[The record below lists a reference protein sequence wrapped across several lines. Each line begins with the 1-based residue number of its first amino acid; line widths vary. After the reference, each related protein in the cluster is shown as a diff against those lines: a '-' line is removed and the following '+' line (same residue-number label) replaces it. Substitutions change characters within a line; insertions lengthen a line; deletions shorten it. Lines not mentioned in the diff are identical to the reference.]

1 MIKNFQDKCLIFLE
15 QVSIEDIYNDVKK
28 KEKIKVEKKK

>member
-1 MIKNFQDKCLIFLE
+1 MLDFLE

-28 KEKIKVEKKK
+28 RKNKVEKKKVDFVI